1 MTNNLEIFQ
10 DRCNNLIQIFKN
22 IYYFDHV
29 KITIND
35 DAKMAPTNKDFRI
48 SDQQ

>member
-10 DRCNNLIQIFKN
+10 DRCNNLIYEYKN
-22 IYYFDHV
+22 IYYFNHLM
-29 KITIND
+29 ITFNND
-35 DAKMAPTNKDFRI
+35 ARMAPTNKDFRI